1 MTTEE
6 IVDAARA
13 AGFSTSEMMT
23 RIAAFKRLIEAAAA
37 AEREAC
43 AQVCEAYALRTRG
56 YLDDD
61 MTAVKNAKAIRAR
74 SKK

>member
-6 IVDAARA
+6 IVNAARA

-23 RIAAFKRLIEAAAA
+23 RIAALKRLIESTAA

-43 AQVCEAYALRTRG
+43 AQIAEWEPCITHTPQRIAE
-56 YLDDD
+56 
-61 MTAVKNAKAIRAR
+61 AIRAR
-74 SKK
+74 GSQ